1 MYNTSIRL
9 LLIPLFAL
17 VSSCG
22 SITQTKDPS
31 ASFNATRVLRE
42 RDGSL
47 QIVGDWAIVYA
58 SNTAAVP
65 VTVATGVKGHIVGGK
80 CTYSHYVVVGKADRG
95 GAAEPSL
102 EDLTLQVREQPYS
115 RAAFEQAAR
124 QGLTITV
131 PDWNVRHA
139 FSAAY
144 VQGVLQ
150 RIDAALRNPSAVK
163 ARQIGLPWQY
173 EF

>member
-1 MYNTSIRL
+1 MHNIIIRL
-9 LLIPLFAL
+9 LLIPLLAL
-17 VSSCG
+17 LSACG
-22 SITQTKDPS
+22 SITQTKDPI

-42 RDGSL
+42 RDGTL

-65 VTVATGVKGHIVGGK
+65 VTVATGVKGRIVGGT
-80 CTYSHYVVVGKADRG
+80 CVYSHYVVVGKADRG

-102 EDLTLQVREQPYS
+102 EDVTMHVREQPYS

-131 PDWNVRHA
+131 PDWNVTHA

-144 VQGVLQ
+144 IQGVLQ
-150 RIDAALRNPSAVK
+150 RIDEAQRNPAAVK